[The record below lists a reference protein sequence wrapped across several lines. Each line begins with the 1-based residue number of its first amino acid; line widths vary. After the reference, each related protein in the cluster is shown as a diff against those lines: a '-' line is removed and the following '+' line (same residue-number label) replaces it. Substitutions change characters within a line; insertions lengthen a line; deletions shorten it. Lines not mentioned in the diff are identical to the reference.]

1 MKEMKEMKDER
12 NEKMI
17 SRMFKYI
24 SEFNGYIYK
33 KIIRNFSYSESDN
46 KKLLCW
52 AEEVRDFC
60 VDELEER
67 KKSEEK
73 SLVFAQQ
80 SAKQLGKPL
89 GWFIRKKDEYD
100 LEFEKLMN
108 SYIKLYSEYHKE
120 LILEKVEE
128 LQCKINTASSRGIR
142 KIYHKQKQDLLK
154 QIENL

>member
-1 MKEMKEMKDER
+1 MKEMKKWFHVCLNTYLNSMATL
-12 NEKMI
+12 I
-17 SRMFKYI
+17 
-24 SEFNGYIYK
+24 K
-33 KIIRNFSYSESDN
+33 KSYAIFHTLNQIIKNY
-46 KKLLCW
+46 
-52 AEEVRDFC
+52 C
-60 VDELEER
+60 VGR
-67 KKSEEK
+67 KKWEIFALINWKKEK